1 MRILVTGGAGYIGSV
16 AAHTLI
22 ERGFDVSIL
31 DDFSS
36 GFVENVPS
44 SARFVK
50 GSLLD
55 QMSVIKALDGCE
67 GVMHFAGKSIVSESV
82 KNPELYQ
89 RINVDGSKILLS
101 QMRQRDIKKIVFS
114 SSAATY
120 GNLGKFPIREDSVTA
135 PTNPYGYT
143 KLQIEEQI
151 KIETTECGLSAISL
165 RYFNVAGAKKIKSGW
180 LAENHLP
187 ETHLIP
193 NVLKSSIEN
202 PVRIFGTDWPT
213 ADGTCIR
220 DYVHVVDLIE
230 AHLKALDTL
239 VNPGHEIFNLG
250 SGCGFS
256 VRDVLNAA
264 SAVLGHPIPFKN
276 APRRDGDPA
285 ILVADVTKAR
295 DFLNWTP
302 KKDLNDM
309 VSDTVFASNT

>member
-16 AAHTLI
+16 AAHALI
-22 ERGFDVSIL
+22 EQGFDVSIL
-31 DDFSS
+31 DDLSS
-36 GFVENVPS
+36 GFVENIPS
-44 SARFVK
+44 SARFVE

-67 GVMHFAGKSIVSESV
+67 AVLHFAGKSIVSESV
-82 KNPELYQ
+82 KYPELYQ

-101 QMRQRDIKKIVFS
+101 QMLQKDIKKIVFS

-120 GNLGKFPIREDSVTA
+120 GNLGEFPIKEDSVTI

-143 KLQIEEQI
+143 KLRIEELI
-151 KIETTECGLSAISL
+151 KLESEESGLSAISL

-180 LAENHLP
+180 LVENHLP

-202 PVRIFGTDWPT
+202 PVSVFGTDWPT
-213 ADGTCIR
+213 TDGTCIR

-239 VNPGHEIFNLG
+239 VSPGHEIFNLG

-256 VRDVLNAA
+256 VRDVLSAA
-264 SAVLGHPIPFKN
+264 GEVLGYAIPFN
-276 APRRDGDPA
+276 EAPRRDGDPA

-295 DFLNWTP
+295 DILNWTP

-309 VSDTVFASNT
+309 VSDTFLASNT